1 MRRQTD
7 WLLIMLYLSPDNL
20 ERLSLT
26 PQDVLTA
33 VRRGIEAHAN
43 GEGTAEPTL
52 SFLLPENAPGA
63 IYTVRGTYHPSRI
76 ASVKV
81 VGAFPDNRKNRLPPD
96 TGLLTLFS
104 LDTGEPAAILDASF
118 ITRWRTAAA
127 VAIAGIHL
135 GRSDSRVLACIGSQG
150 IAPLAAT
157 LMHDH
162 FRFDE
167 VRIHSRSE
175 DARKQAVAKFSEANL
190 KAVDVQTWEECVNGA
205 DIVIDGAA
213 LTAHTPLF
221 PASAVGE
228 GQTIV
233 SYGAYSSL
241 PVELSES
248 LDRTFTDRWVDGD
261 AGLSGSVGPLIA
273 SGRITQETI
282 TGYLGDSLTGTGSGR
297 TSSGERILVW
307 LRGLAE
313 CDVTLGQLLAD
324 TARSQGIGTELS
336 Y

>member
-1 MRRQTD
+1 
-7 WLLIMLYLSPDNL
+7 MLYLSPDNL

-52 SFLLPENAPGA
+52 SFTLPEDAPGA
-63 IYTVRGTYHPSRI
+63 IYTVRGTYHPSHM

-135 GRSDSRVLACIGSQG
+135 GRSDSRVLACIGSRG
-150 IAPLAAT
+150 IAPLAAK

-162 FRFDE
+162 FGFDE
-167 VRIHSRSE
+167 IRFHSRSH
-175 DARKQAVAKFSEANL
+175 DARKQVAASFSNENL
-190 KAVDVQTWEECVNGA
+190 IAVDAQSWEECITGA
-205 DIVIDGAA
+205 DVVIDGAA

-221 PASAVGE
+221 PSSAVGE

-241 PVELSES
+241 PVKLSDC

-261 AGLSGSVGPLIA
+261 TGLSGSVGPLIA
-273 SGRITQETI
+273 FGRITQETI
-282 TGYLGDSLTGTGSGR
+282 NGYLGDCLTGTGSGR